1 MNDKKHISV
10 INWMLTLPLCVIPG
24 VNIIAMLLF
33 LLLGRSRSK
42 KTFAVAVLLWTLIL
56 ALLLLAVVLLFP
68 VQVRQLCVWL
78 DQYAAMGVAEIT

>member
-1 MNDKKHISV
+1 MNDQKPVSV

-33 LLLGRSRSK
+33 LLLGKSSSK
-42 KTFAVAVLLWTLIL
+42 KTFAVAIILWTLIL
-56 ALLLLAVVLLFP
+56 AALLVAAVLLFP

-78 DQYAAMGVAEIT
+78 DQYAATGVAEIT